1 MGGLFKTPKAP
12 EPIAPAAPIEEATFK
27 VGESKAAGE
36 KLKTTKVG
44 KKKLQIGVGAAGGTG
59 LNTGA

>member
-12 EPIAPAAPIEEATFK
+12 EPIAPAAPVEQATFK
-27 VGESKAAGE
+27 VGESKSAGSQ
-36 KLKTTKVG
+36 LKSTKVG
-44 KKKLQIGVGAAGGTG
+44 KKKLQIGVGAASGTG

>member
-12 EPIAPAAPIEEATFK
+12 EPIAPAAPVEQATFK
-27 VGESKAAGE
+27 VGESKAAGTQ
-36 KLKTTKVG
+36 LKNKKTG
-44 KKKLQIGVGAAGGTG
+44 KKRLQIGVGADSGTG